1 MKINKLSVASFG
13 RINDAEYELSPGL
26 NVIYGPNESGKSTML
41 SFIRFMLFGCHGR
54 RSANNVTF
62 EEKYQPWYNTAM
74 SGSMEFETFGE
85 SYHTS
90 RSVGVRKEYSTINSS
105 GTKSFEGI
113 NPGEAI
119 YNMNESAFLRSFYL
133 SANSS
138 SIAAEKNDD
147 ILRCLANIADTGD
160 EQMSYNTMCTRINSD
175 KKQTMAQIEECDRE
189 ILSMKQSSERIG
201 VLKERTRILNEK
213 LYETDSAIQ
222 QLSDNLDDKMDRNE
236 RYQRTVERYANAR
249 LYQQA
254 KAIIAV
260 VLTLL
265 IVVLCVVRMAP
276 VAIPLAVVDLFTLLF
291 VFTGKAKLKKLRNEL
306 DSLDQ
311 DAKLYSDGV
320 KSDLG
325 KTDEKKSQ
333 VLKEIGAIEAE
344 LEREYSYEDLSAGV
358 EKLESRKAELNKKL
372 KVLEKAADILN
383 SSYGELKKLFSPL
396 LNKRASE
403 IFGAITGGQ
412 YDDVIVSDTFDIR
425 VKGGYD
431 YKPSQMY
438 SSGTYEMMYLSLRLA
453 LCDILGADDGLPI
466 FLDDCFALC
475 DDERTKS
482 AVKFLAD
489 YAAGG
494 RQVLFCTCHGR
505 ELEMFREI
513 GGVNIINLGKGDM

>member
-13 RINDAEYELSPGL
+13 RINNAEYELAPGL

-62 EEKYQPWYNTAM
+62 EEKYQPWDNTAL
-74 SGSMEFETFGE
+74 SGSMEFEAFGE
-85 SYHTS
+85 TYHTS

-105 GTKSFEGI
+105 GTGSFEGI

-147 ILRCLANIADTGD
+147 ILRCLANMADTGD
-160 EQMSYNTMCTRINSD
+160 EQMSYNTMCSGINSD
-175 KKQTMAQIEECDRE
+175 KKRTLAQIDECDRE
-189 ILSMKQSSERIG
+189 ILSMRQSAEKIG

-222 QLSDNLDDKMDRNE
+222 KLSDNLDDRMDRNE
-236 RYQRTVERYANAR
+236 RYQHIVERYANAR

-260 VLTLL
+260 VMTLL
-265 IVVLCVVRMAP
+265 IAVLCVVRMAP
-276 VAIPLAVVDLFTLLF
+276 VAIPMAVIDLITLFF
-291 VFTGKAKLKKLRNEL
+291 VFTGKSKLKKLRNEL
-306 DSLDQ
+306 NSLEQ
-311 DAKLYSDGV
+311 DARLYSEDV
-320 KSDLG
+320 KSNLG

-344 LEREYSYEDLSAGV
+344 LEKEYSYEDLCAGI
-358 EKLESRKAELNKKL
+358 EKAESRKAELKRKIQI
-372 KVLEKAADILN
+372 LEKAADILDV
-383 SSYGELKKLFSPL
+383 SYGELKKLFSPV

-403 IFGAITGGQ
+403 IFSAITGGR
-412 YDDVIVSDTFDIR
+412 YDDVIVSDSFDIR

-453 LCDILGADDGLPI
+453 LCDILGADDGLPV

-475 DDERTKS
+475 DDLRTES
-482 AVKFLAD
+482 AVKFLSD
-489 YAAGG
+489 FAGKG
-494 RQVLFCTCHGR
+494 RQIVFCTCHGR
-505 ELEMFREI
+505 ELEMFRKI
-513 GGVNIINLGKGDM
+513 GGVNIINIGKGDM